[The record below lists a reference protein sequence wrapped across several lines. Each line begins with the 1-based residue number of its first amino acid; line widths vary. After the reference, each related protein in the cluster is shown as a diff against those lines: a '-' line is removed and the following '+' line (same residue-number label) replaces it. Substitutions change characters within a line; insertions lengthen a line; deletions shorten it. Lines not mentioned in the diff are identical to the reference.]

1 MTAPGNITIV
11 AVHGAWADG
20 SSWKDVILSLEREDL
35 RVIAAPIPL
44 TSLGDDAAAT
54 LLTIVSLS
62 PDWKKSTV
70 NLRAPLFINA
80 SEMRGAQAVLMTS
93 NYKLSEPLPHGWD
106 SPDAVDSNLTEQQVM
121 PKLSAR

>member
-44 TSLGDDAAAT
+44 TSLGDDAAA
-54 LLTIVSLS
+54 L
-62 PDWKKSTV
+62 
-70 NLRAPLFINA
+70 
-80 SEMRGAQAVLMTS
+80 RGAICPYTGTS
-93 NYKLSEPLPHGWD
+93 D
-106 SPDAVDSNLTEQQVM
+106 SGRPRLCGCCYRYGE
-121 PKLSAR
+121 